1 MKNVITVVKQQ
12 LLKKIESAGFPS
24 QEVAVS
30 LSDFFEGNKFAGT
43 IGVNLYPDTLTPE
56 FFYQKL
62 KEIDTHL
69 QVHEIVIRITDVD
82 DPVEWFYSD
91 TVYINC
97 SLTKEELQQCL
108 SDLKPS
114 EIYEGWMY
122 GKPVILKTNI
132 SVEQNIFSIW
142 WD

>member
-1 MKNVITVVKQQ
+1 MASMGKPE
-12 LLKKIESAGFPS
+12 LLKKIEAGGFPLK
-24 QEVAVS
+24 EVAVS
-30 LSDFFEGNKFAGT
+30 LSDFFDGNKFVGT
-43 IGVNLYPDTLTPE
+43 IGVNIYPGSPTSE

-62 KEIDTHL
+62 KEIEAL
-69 QVHEIVIRITDVD
+69 PLAHEIVIRVTDVD

-97 SLTKEELQQCL
+97 SLKKEQLQQYL
-108 SDLKPS
+108 DDLKPS

-122 GKPVILKTNI
+122 GKPVILKNRTTP
-132 SVEQNIFSIW
+132 EQTIFSIW